1 MWFRMT
7 ATATP
12 ESMSAYAAVQL
23 EPTIPKVEPGRGGVL
38 PSRAGLQPSIGVAS
52 GIAEPVDL
60 GNYVVGRRPHLLGS
74 ISNCG
79 LQPLFTTVP

>member
-12 ESMSAYAAVQL
+12 ESMSAYAAVPL

-52 GIAEPVDL
+52 GIAEPAGDMCAR
-60 GNYVVGRRPHLLGS
+60 GPWAVGEAD
-74 ISNCG
+74 G
-79 LQPLFTTVP
+79 LPASAYG